1 MHDRTM
7 EEASQ
12 SIDEMCLNTSYDMG
26 CDATSLLPSKSHDDV
41 GPSHRF
47 ARGDTSQ
54 SPSMVY
60 DDSCPPTS
68 STTSPLPTTR
78 TSPPPTIN
86 TAPTDVHGKDE
97 IRFTPISR
105 RPTLSVVPFDFM
117 HIKFIQTE
125 ILSPL
130 LEASHIEH
138 A

>member
-78 TSPPPTIN
+78 TSPPPT
-86 TAPTDVHGKDE
+86 TGTTPTDVEMRSVSCPFLGNPPLVLPPSPPPRVCAYRGHLDRNTQPSTRG
-97 IRFTPISR
+97 FT
-105 RPTLSVVPFDFM
+105 
-117 HIKFIQTE
+117 H
-125 ILSPL
+125 
-130 LEASHIEH
+130 
-138 A
+138 